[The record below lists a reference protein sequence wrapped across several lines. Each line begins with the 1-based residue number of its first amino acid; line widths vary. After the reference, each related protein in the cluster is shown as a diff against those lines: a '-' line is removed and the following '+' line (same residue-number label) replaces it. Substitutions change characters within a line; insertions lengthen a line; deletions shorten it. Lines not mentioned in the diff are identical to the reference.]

1 MTIWKTSFWGLLFIT
16 IGCASKKQI
25 YTDRLFDNH
34 NRHLYV
40 NDSLDFLISY
50 FDVIGAKTR
59 QTDSLDFKRTKVPI
73 AFQKHLKNT
82 VKRPSEILFQA
93 HRMSLSDEDIIA
105 VLYENTLEINAFSSK
120 IVSKLTDFIPKDSL
134 TYKQYE
140 TSKGYWINSEAFKDL
155 QRLGSDFIEKKFFNT
170 LKYNANLE
178 GVEYKFHEFHVPFN
192 ERLTLRLIWIAN
204 VKNSIENNLKNTKI
218 EWRKVDEQN
227 HYLELFSLND
237 SAKFRLKEIVPEN
250 PFKIAEEAFKE
261 TGYLGAVD
269 ALLDYENTVETKGT
283 PQQKSMYYQALMT
296 YNSFLGD
303 NKKSLAYMDKAF
315 GGFPPMVSDSVF
327 MESKAVD
334 AATYIV
340 QRIDNLPTGQAGQR
354 VVMFNEAHNCGQHRA
369 FLREILRGCYEKGFR
384 YLSLEDLSKTDSI
397 NERGYPLRGES
408 GFYNLEP
415 TFSQALREAKNL
427 GFKLIG
433 HDDYSEQREEGQAMN
448 IYNILRSDP
457 NAKVIVWAG
466 HAHIH
471 EQVLGKDKPRMA
483 SFFKKLSNIDPLTIE
498 TTNMRERSKEAFES
512 GYYRAAL
519 KKWDMKKPFVVLN
532 QDSVFV
538 TPNMKGIVD
547 MQVFFP
553 RTDYTND
560 YPNWMG
566 NSENTSYDL
575 NIEKEHFKD
584 KLLKIFLKN
593 EYQKEVE
600 RAIPVMNIPLNR
612 IGNFTLF
619 LKPEKYVAVI
629 RDNSNWE
636 FFYKE
641 FEVK

>member
-1 MTIWKTSFWGLLFIT
+1 MTIWKTFFWILIFIT

-25 YTDRLFDNH
+25 YADRLFDNH

-40 NDSLDFLISY
+40 NDSLDFSISY

-59 QTDSLDFKRTKVPI
+59 QTDSLDFKKTKVPLM
-73 AFQKHLKNT
+73 FQKHLKST

-105 VLYENTLEINAFSSK
+105 VLYANTLEINTFSSK
-120 IVSKLTDFIPKDSL
+120 ILSKLTDFIPKDSL
-134 TYKQYE
+134 KYKQYE
-140 TSKGYWINSEAFKDL
+140 TSRGYWINNANFKDL
-155 QRLGSDFIEKKFFNT
+155 TRLGSDFIEKKFFNS
-170 LKYNANLE
+170 LNYNANLD
-178 GVEYKFHEFHVPFN
+178 GVDYKFHEFHVPFN

-204 VKNSIENNLKNTKI
+204 VKNSVDNNLKNTKI

-227 HYLELFSLND
+227 HYLELFSFND
-237 SAKFRLKEIVPEN
+237 SAKFRLKEIVPDDI
-250 PFKIAEEAFKE
+250 FKIAQEAFKE
-261 TGYLGAVD
+261 YGYIGAVET
-269 ALLDYENTVETKGT
+269 LLEYEKTVEKKGA
-283 PQQKSMYYQALMT
+283 PQQKTMFYQALMT

-315 GGFPPMVSDSVF
+315 GGKPPMVSDSVF

-334 AATYIV
+334 AVTYIV
-340 QRIDNLPTGQAGQR
+340 QHMGNQR
-354 VVMFNEAHNCGQHRA
+354 VVMLNEAHNCGQHRA

-384 YLSLEDLSKTDSI
+384 YLALEDLSDDSI
-397 NERGYPLRGES
+397 NIRGYPLRSAS
-408 GFYNLEP
+408 GFYNNEP
-415 TFSQALREAKNL
+415 TFSQALREAHHL
-427 GFKLIG
+427 GFKLVG
-433 HDDYSEQREEGQAMN
+433 YEPEAEDQFAREKGQDEN
-448 IYNILRSDP
+448 IWQVLKNDP
-457 NAKVIVWAG
+457 AAKVLVWAG
-466 HAHIH
+466 HGHIH
-471 EQVLGKDKPRMA
+471 EHHAPLMG
-483 SFFKKLSNIDPLTIE
+483 SLFKEMSGIDPLTIE
-498 TTNMRERSKEAFES
+498 TTQMREHSEEVFES

-519 KKWDMKKPFVVLN
+519 KKWQMKKPFVVLH

-538 TPNMKGIVD
+538 TPNMKGVVD

-575 NIEKEHFKD
+575 TLDKDHFKG
-584 KLLKIFLKN
+584 KLLKVFLRN

-600 RAIPVMNIPLNR
+600 RAVPVMNIPLNR

-629 RDNSNWE
+629 RDNRNWE

-641 FEVK
+641 FEIKQ

>member
-1 MTIWKTSFWGLLFIT
+1 MTIWKTVFWVLIFIT

-25 YTDRLFDNH
+25 YADRLFDNR

-40 NDSLDFLISY
+40 NDKLDFSISY

-59 QTDSLDFKRTKVPI
+59 QTDSLNFKKTKVPI
-73 AFQKHLKNT
+73 AFQKHLKST

-105 VLYENTLEINAFSSK
+105 VLYANTLEINDFSSK
-120 IVSKLTDFIPKDSL
+120 IVSKLTEFIPKDSL

-140 TSKGYWINSEAFKDL
+140 TSKGYWINSETFKDM
-155 QRLGSDFIEKKFFNT
+155 QRLGSDFIEKKFFNS

-283 PQQKSMYYQALMT
+283 LQQKNMYYQALMT

-315 GGFPPMVSDSVF
+315 GGKPPMVSDSVF

-334 AATYIV
+334 AAIYIV
-340 QRIDNLPTGQAGQR
+340 QHIDNLPTGQAGQR
-354 VVMFNEAHNCGQHRA
+354 VVMLNEAHNCGQHRA

-384 YLSLEDLSKTDSI
+384 YLALEDLSDDSI
-397 NERGYPLRGES
+397 NIRGYPRRGES
-408 GFYNLEP
+408 GFYNNEP
-415 TFSQALREAKNL
+415 TFSQALREAHQL
-427 GFKLIG
+427 GFKLVG
-433 HDDYSEQREEGQAMN
+433 YEPEAENQFDREKGQAEN
-448 IYNILRSDP
+448 IWQILKKDP
-457 NAKVIVWAG
+457 ATKVLVWAG
-466 HAHIH
+466 HGHIH
-471 EQVLGKDKPRMA
+471 ENHAPLMG
-483 SFFKKLSNIDPLTIE
+483 SLFKEMSGIDPLTIE
-498 TTNMRERSKEAFES
+498 TTQMREHSKEEFES

-519 KKWDMKKPFVVLN
+519 KKWDREKPFVVLN

-538 TPNMKGIVD
+538 TPNMKGVVD
-547 MQVFFP
+547 IQVFFP

-575 NIEKEHFKD
+575 NIDKEHFKG

-612 IGNFTLF
+612 IGNFKLF

-641 FEVK
+641 FDVK